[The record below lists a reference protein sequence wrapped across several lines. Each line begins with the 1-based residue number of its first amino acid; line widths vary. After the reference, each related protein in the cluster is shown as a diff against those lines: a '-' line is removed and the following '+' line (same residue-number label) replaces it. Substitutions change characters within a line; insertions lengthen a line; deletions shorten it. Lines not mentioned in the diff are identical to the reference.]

1 MKVITT
7 LTASALIALAT
18 ISVVAQQPQQQG
30 EPQAF
35 KFRTGVELINVTATV
50 TDGNGRFVPGLSRED
65 FRVYQD
71 DQLQQITHFS
81 AERVPVSLGIILDTS
96 GSMDG
101 EKMAAARAALDRFL
115 LELLGPEDEVF
126 LYRFDTSPELVH
138 GWTTDRRLISR
149 EIARLRPR
157 GGTAMYDAVAEA
169 IPVAQSGKHKKKAL
183 VILSDGNDTSSR
195 TAIAALQAQIRETEV
210 LVYAIGIDTQGE
222 TNTAPFRRSIGGVLG
237 GLLGGGMDSLMQS
250 RPRPFPFPIPV
261 GGRRP
266 RPMPPGTGPRY
277 PGRPGNP
284 PPIPPP
290 SGSMPRNRILNDE
303 RVNVAALRDITDD
316 SGGRTEVVRSARD
329 LDPATAGIADE
340 LSKQYYMGYA
350 ASGPKDGRWH
360 TIRVDARNAAYVVRA
375 RKGFV
380 ATP

>member
-1 MKVITT
+1 MRSVTAFAVAT
-7 LTASALIALAT
+7 LLAVGAA
-18 ISVVAQQPQQQG
+18 SVVAQQQSDQ
-30 EPQAF
+30 EKF
-35 KFRTGVELINVTATV
+35 RFRTGVELINVTATV
-50 TDGNGRFVPGLSRED
+50 TDGNGRFVSGLRKED

-71 DQLQQITHFS
+71 DELQQVSHFS
-81 AERVPVSLGIILDTS
+81 SERVPVSLGIVLDTS

-126 LYRFDTSPELVH
+126 LYRFDSSPELVH
-138 GWTTDRRLISR
+138 GWTTDRRRISA
-149 EIARLRPR
+149 EIAQLRPR

-169 IPVAQSGKHKKKAL
+169 VPLVQSGKHRKKAL
-183 VILSDGNDTSSR
+183 VIISDGNDTSSR
-195 TAIAALQAQIRETEV
+195 TAIVALQAQIRETEV
-210 LVYAIGIDTQGE
+210 LVYAIGIDSQAE
-222 TNTAPFRRSIGGVLG
+222 TLAPARRTWGGVLG
-237 GLLGGGMDSLMQS
+237 TLMQVK
-250 RPRPFPFPIPV
+250 PRPFPFPIP
-261 GGRRP
+261 GGKRRP
-266 RPMPPGTGPRY
+266 PPTAPVPHPGPIY

-284 PPIPPP
+284 PPVTIPPP
-290 SGSMPRNRILNDE
+290 GSSSRGRVLGDD

-340 LSKQYYMGYA
+340 LSKQYYMGYSA
-350 ASGPKDGRWH
+350 TGTKDGRWH
-360 TIRVDARNAAYVVRA
+360 TIRVEVRSGAYLVRA